1 MTLKPHYLVT
11 RVGIEPSALE
21 KSQSNMMWW
30 KSVEGQ
36 KWRAYSEGASHPS
49 CEVSEIHLLTALP
62 GSNHGELGNYHY
74 IVETDISN
82 ASEDEF
88 NAWYDTEHLPGLAL
102 VPGTISA
109 KRYVR
114 VSGFP
119 RYIACYEL
127 LSPSVME
134 SKEWLAIRNT
144 AWSSRV
150 RPMFKNTVRQLFVRH
165 TSQKSS

>member
-1 MTLKPHYLVT
+1 MKPHYLVT
-11 RVGIEPSALE
+11 CIGTQPEELDTIES
-21 KSQSNMMWW
+21 SVTWW

-36 KWRAYSEGASHPS
+36 QWRAYAEDSLHPS
-49 CEVSEIHLLTALP
+49 FEVSEIHLLTALP
-62 GSNHGELGNYHY
+62 GLNHGDVGNYHY
-74 IVETDISN
+74 IVETDI
-82 ASEDEF
+82 ATESEDEF

-109 KRYVR
+109 KRYLR
-114 VSGFP
+114 VSGSP

-127 LSPSVME
+127 FSPSVME

-150 RPMFKNTVRQLFVRH
+150 RPMFMNTVRQLFVRH
-165 TSQKSS
+165 TSQKLP

>member
-1 MTLKPHYLVT
+1 MTVKPYYLVT
-11 RVGIEPSALE
+11 HAGIEPPALE
-21 KSQSNMMWW
+21 ASESNMTWW

-36 KWRAYSEGASHPS
+36 QWRAYAEDAFHPS
-49 CEVSEIHLLTALP
+49 CEVSEIHLLTSLP
-62 GSNHGELGNYHY
+62 GSNHGDVGNYHY
-74 IVETDISN
+74 IVETDIST

-88 NAWYDTEHLPGLAL
+88 NAWYDTEHLPGLAR

-109 KRYVR
+109 SRYLR
-114 VSGFP
+114 VSGSP

-127 LSPSVME
+127 SSPSVME

-150 RPMFKNTVRQLFVRH
+150 RPMFMNTVRQLFARH
-165 TSQKSS
+165 TS

>member
-11 RVGIEPSALE
+11 LAGIKPPALE
-21 KSQSNMMWW
+21 LTQSNVTWW
-30 KSVEGQ
+30 KTVEGQ
-36 KWRAYSEGASHPS
+36 QWRTYAEDSFHPS
-49 CEVSEIHLLTALP
+49 CDVSEIHLLTALP
-62 GSNHGELGNYHY
+62 GLNHGDVGNYHY
-74 IVETDISN
+74 IVETDI
-82 ASEDEF
+82 ATESEDEF

-109 KRYVR
+109 NRFLR
-114 VSGFP
+114 VSGSP

-150 RPMFKNTVRQLFVRH
+150 RPMFMNTVRQLFVRH
-165 TSQKSS
+165 KS

>member
-1 MTLKPHYLVT
+1 MNVKPYYLVALT
-11 RVGIEPSALE
+11 GIEPPALE
-21 KSQSNMMWW
+21 KTPSNMTWW

-36 KWRAYSEGASHPS
+36 QWRAYTDDSLHPS
-49 CEVSEIHLLTALP
+49 CEVSEIQLLTALP
-62 GSNHGELGNYHY
+62 GLNHGDVGNYHY
-74 IVETDISN
+74 IVETDISTE
-82 ASEDEF
+82 SEDEF

-102 VPGTISA
+102 VPGTVSA
-109 KRYVR
+109 NRYLR
-114 VSGFP
+114 VSGSP

-150 RPMFKNTVRQLFVRH
+150 RPMFMNTVRQLFVRH
-165 TSQKSS
+165 TSQEIQ

>member
-1 MTLKPHYLVT
+1 VGTHYLVT
-11 RVGIEPSALE
+11 RVGIEPPALE
-21 KSQSNMMWW
+21 KFQSNMTWW

-36 KWRAYSEGASHPS
+36 QWRAYSEDASHTS
-49 CEVSEIHLLTALP
+49 CEVSGIHLLTSMK
-62 GSNHGELGNYHY
+62 GSSHGSMGNYHY
-74 IVETDISN
+74 IVETDISK

-109 KRYVR
+109 KRYLR
-114 VSGFP
+114 VSGSP

-150 RPMFKNTVRQLFVRH
+150 RPMFMNTVRQLFVRH
-165 TSQKSS
+165 TSQQLP